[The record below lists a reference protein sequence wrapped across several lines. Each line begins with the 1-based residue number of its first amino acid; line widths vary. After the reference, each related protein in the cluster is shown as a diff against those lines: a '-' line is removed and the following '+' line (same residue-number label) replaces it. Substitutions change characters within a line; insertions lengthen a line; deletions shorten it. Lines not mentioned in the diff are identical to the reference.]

1 VDRDTTREAG
11 QRLRLYIEAHR
22 GGQSFRQLAEDANV
36 RPNTLTSWWS
46 AGTAPDLASLLR
58 VANAMGR
65 PLSALVD
72 AYQGREV
79 EPDTEADLAAAIRM
93 MAYELRAGR
102 AAHDRVEERL
112 RSLEAAAKLRARRGG
127 ATPLKRSAPHETAE

>member
-1 VDRDTTREAG
+1 M
-11 QRLRLYIEAHR
+11 
-22 GGQSFRQLAEDANV
+22 

-65 PLSALVD
+65 PLAALVD

-79 EPDTEADLAAAIRM
+79 EPDTEADLAAAITPPGSARSPDRD
-93 MAYELRAGR
+93 E
-102 AAHDRVEERL
+102 AHRDF
-112 RSLEAAAKLRARRGG
+112 GC
-127 ATPLKRSAPHETAE
+127 